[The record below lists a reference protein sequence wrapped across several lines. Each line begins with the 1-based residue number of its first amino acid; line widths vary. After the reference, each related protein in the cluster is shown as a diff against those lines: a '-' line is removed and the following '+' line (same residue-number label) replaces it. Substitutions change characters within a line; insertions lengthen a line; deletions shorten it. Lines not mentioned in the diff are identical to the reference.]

1 MTDAKKRANEK
12 FSKSVK
18 NIAVQ
23 LKKDDPVLSMME
35 DIAID
40 NSVSLSQVVKAAL
53 RYIADNRID
62 LSTYF

>member
-12 FSKSVK
+12 YAKTVKSVST
-18 NIAVQ
+18 Q
-23 LKKDDPVLSMME
+23 FKKSDPILSMME

-53 RYIADNRID
+53 KYIADNEID
-62 LSTYF
+62 ISTYF

>member
-53 RYIADNRID
+53 KYITDNRID
-62 LSTYF
+62 LSAYF

>member
-40 NSVSLSQVVKAAL
+40 NSVSLSQVVKASL
-53 RYIADNRID
+53 KYITDNRID